1 VFLQKMDSEIN
12 DKEKNKLIE
21 EIIKKATKF

>member
-12 DKEKNKLIE
+12 DKEKNELIE